1 MSKCSILKPVDPAS
15 LDAVSGGLADGADRL
30 GSFVNMSL
38 SVKAGRSYRVAETNR
53 VEASTTKGTLALG
66 PGEEGL
72 LHLTWKNR
80 ETNTV
85 EDVRFN
91 IHIIPRGV
99 LMAGDTPRI

>member
-1 MSKCSILKPVDPAS
+1 VGFGRWQSKK
-15 LDAVSGGLADGADRL
+15 DADWL

-38 SVKAGRSYRVAETNR
+38 SVNAGRSYRVTGTNR

-72 LHLTWKNR
+72 LHLTWKDR
-80 ETNTV
+80 ETNAV

-91 IHIIPRGV
+91 IHTIRRGV
-99 LMAGDTPRI
+99 LMVRHTTRI

>member
-1 MSKCSILKPVDPAS
+1 
-15 LDAVSGGLADGADRL
+15 
-30 GSFVNMSL
+30 MSL
-38 SVKAGRSYRVAETNR
+38 SVKAGRSYRVSGTNR
-53 VEASTTKGTLALG
+53 IEASTTKGTLALG

-91 IHIIPRGV
+91 IRTMIPRSV
-99 LMAGDTPRI
+99 LMAHDTPRI

>member
-1 MSKCSILKPVDPAS
+1 
-15 LDAVSGGLADGADRL
+15 
-30 GSFVNMSL
+30 MSL
-38 SVKAGRSYRVAETNR
+38 SVKAGRSYRVTGTNR

-80 ETNTV
+80 ETNVV

-91 IHIIPRGV
+91 IHTIPRGV
-99 LMAGDTPRI
+99 LMARDASRI

>member
-1 MSKCSILKPVDPAS
+1 MRSKKARR
-15 LDAVSGGLADGADRL
+15 RL

-38 SVKAGRSYRVAETNR
+38 SVKAGRSYRVTGTNS
-53 VEASTTKGTLALG
+53 VGASTTKGTLALG
-66 PGEEGL
+66 PGDEGL

-80 ETNTV
+80 ETNEV

-91 IHIIPRGV
+91 IHTIPRGV

>member
-1 MSKCSILKPVDPAS
+1 
-15 LDAVSGGLADGADRL
+15 
-30 GSFVNMSL
+30 MSL
-38 SVKAGRSYRVAETNR
+38 SVKAGRSYRVTGTNR

-80 ETNTV
+80 DTDAV

-91 IHIIPRGV
+91 SHTTPRGV
-99 LMAGDTPRI
+99 LMARHTTRI

>member
-1 MSKCSILKPVDPAS
+1 
-15 LDAVSGGLADGADRL
+15 
-30 GSFVNMSL
+30 MSL
-38 SVKAGRSYRVAETNR
+38 SVKAGRSYRVAETNS

-80 ETNTV
+80 ETNAV

-91 IHIIPRGV
+91 IHTIPRGV